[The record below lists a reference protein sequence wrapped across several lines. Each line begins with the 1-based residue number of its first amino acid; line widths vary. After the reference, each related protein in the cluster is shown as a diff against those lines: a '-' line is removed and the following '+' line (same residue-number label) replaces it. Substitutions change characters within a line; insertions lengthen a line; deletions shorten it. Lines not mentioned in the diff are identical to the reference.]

1 MVGASSKKFSNVGRG
16 RFSDTLRGM
25 RNNISS
31 ARFSLQPLRPRVR
44 AALLRIAA
52 GERIHPEIVRIN
64 LASCVKA
71 ACLKAVVF
79 TMPSKQKG
87 LRMQSSDIFLGDPGL
102 GKGLGA
108 EWREDLLFS
117 SKRMLQ
123 DYADSEI
130 RASKLPLIGPLNEGH
145 VDRVRERN
153 VFKDVEGK
161 ERIADMALPFLIDL
175 PNGSCE
181 AVFLTAS
188 RNRGCGV
195 IPIMEYL
202 KDKQTIIDKNGSNGV
217 FLESH
222 DMTMR
227 AMAYKTTESV
237 PRIRN
242 NTVFW
247 QIYIN
252 LEDTLDWFSTA
263 GNNGTAR
270 RLCYSYGDSS
280 GMDDIPVQNCSAIT
294 EELSKRL
301 LVMFTIFREAHPSS
315 LKFVFH
321 NPNQL
326 LHNVV
331 EEDMQQILQNNE
343 LTNTHMDA
351 VFDGSGRANVLV
363 GNAKLIILRN
373 YAQEIAENTFS
384 EGDSSINQLA
394 KNLRS
399 LIGQKAAE
407 MNLLANLITRN
418 SQELRE
424 YYHNIFHQ
432 HAGLQELSRVDIT
445 EAVESVSRSRKIYVA
460 YLEAAEYEN
469 NFATGNKH
477 MSKIFAPPACGNLSP
492 IRKVLIFT
500 LHYVK
505 NRKSESKS
513 VKQFLKKNI
522 TFKAFAEDLDEVL
535 NKLIQLGVL
544 SIVIREDRTKRN
556 ANGEVIV
563 RRKRYFQTLYDNEN
577 IEHKNFLRDFQ
588 RVYPGQ
594 SIISN

>member
-1 MVGASSKKFSNVGRG
+1 M
-16 RFSDTLRGM
+16 
-25 RNNISS
+25 
-31 ARFSLQPLRPRVR
+31 
-44 AALLRIAA
+44 
-52 GERIHPEIVRIN
+52 
-64 LASCVKA
+64 
-71 ACLKAVVF
+71 
-79 TMPSKQKG
+79 
-87 LRMQSSDIFLGDPGL
+87 
-102 GKGLGA
+102 
-108 EWREDLLFS
+108 
-117 SKRMLQ
+117 
-123 DYADSEI
+123 
-130 RASKLPLIGPLNEGH
+130 
-145 VDRVRERN
+145 
-153 VFKDVEGK
+153 
-161 ERIADMALPFLIDL
+161 
-175 PNGSCE
+175 
-181 AVFLTAS
+181 
-188 RNRGCGV
+188 

-505 NRKSESKS
+505 K
-513 VKQFLKKNI
+513 
-522 TFKAFAEDLDEVL
+522 
-535 NKLIQLGVL
+535 
-544 SIVIREDRTKRN
+544 
-556 ANGEVIV
+556 
-563 RRKRYFQTLYDNEN
+563 EN
-577 IEHKNFLRDFQ
+577 PSPN
-588 RVYPGQ
+588 P
-594 SIISN
+594 

>member
-1 MVGASSKKFSNVGRG
+1 
-16 RFSDTLRGM
+16 
-25 RNNISS
+25 
-31 ARFSLQPLRPRVR
+31 
-44 AALLRIAA
+44 
-52 GERIHPEIVRIN
+52 
-64 LASCVKA
+64 
-71 ACLKAVVF
+71 
-79 TMPSKQKG
+79 
-87 LRMQSSDIFLGDPGL
+87 
-102 GKGLGA
+102 
-108 EWREDLLFS
+108 
-117 SKRMLQ
+117 
-123 DYADSEI
+123 
-130 RASKLPLIGPLNEGH
+130 
-145 VDRVRERN
+145 
-153 VFKDVEGK
+153 
-161 ERIADMALPFLIDL
+161 
-175 PNGSCE
+175 
-181 AVFLTAS
+181 
-188 RNRGCGV
+188 
-195 IPIMEYL
+195 
-202 KDKQTIIDKNGSNGV
+202 
-217 FLESH
+217 
-222 DMTMR
+222 
-227 AMAYKTTESV
+227 
-237 PRIRN
+237 
-242 NTVFW
+242 
-247 QIYIN
+247 
-252 LEDTLDWFSTA
+252 
-263 GNNGTAR
+263 
-270 RLCYSYGDSS
+270 
-280 GMDDIPVQNCSAIT
+280 
-294 EELSKRL
+294 
-301 LVMFTIFREAHPSS
+301 
-315 LKFVFH
+315 
-321 NPNQL
+321 
-326 LHNVV
+326 
-331 EEDMQQILQNNE
+331 MQQILQNNE

-363 GNAKLIILRN
+363 GNANLIILRN
-373 YAQEIAENTFS
+373 HAQEIAENTFS

-407 MNLLANLITRN
+407 MNLLANLITCN

-469 NFATGNKH
+469 NFARGNKH

-577 IEHKNFLRDFQ
+577 IEHKNFLLDFQ